1 MEKVSIIIPVYNV
14 EEYLPRCLE
23 SCIAQ
28 TYRNIEILV
37 VNDGSKDQSLQ
48 IIQSFQEKD
57 PRVILIDKENQGLYR
72 ARISGVQKASGRFLF
87 FLDGDDYLPSDAVE
101 CLLDK
106 AVLHSMDLVVANFYK
121 EENGVVTPIP
131 SFFHEEGV
139 LEREE
144 FQKLIIDNTG
154 DSLCG
159 KLISKTLYDT
169 AIQCPSF
176 TNVTLGE
183 DQVIMLQLCNNI
195 SSAYCC
201 CGYSYYYVQRS
212 SSIMH
217 ERNNRKLAEQN
228 YYYIVGL
235 FDMMDVNDYKAE
247 IYYRILYRALSA
259 CCLYLRSSLLNED
272 KTNRVRG
279 YVRDFYLN
287 GKIVRRFVLD
297 KNRLVAVMLYIGY
310 FSPRLAK
317 GLSRMRRLF
326 S

>member
-131 SFFHEEGV
+131 SF
-139 LEREE
+139 
-144 FQKLIIDNTG
+144 
-154 DSLCG
+154 S
-159 KLISKTLYDT
+159 
-169 AIQCPSF
+169 
-176 TNVTLGE
+176 
-183 DQVIMLQLCNNI
+183 
-195 SSAYCC
+195 
-201 CGYSYYYVQRS
+201 
-212 SSIMH
+212 
-217 ERNNRKLAEQN
+217 
-228 YYYIVGL
+228 
-235 FDMMDVNDYKAE
+235 
-247 IYYRILYRALSA
+247 
-259 CCLYLRSSLLNED
+259 
-272 KTNRVRG
+272 
-279 YVRDFYLN
+279 
-287 GKIVRRFVLD
+287 
-297 KNRLVAVMLYIGY
+297 
-310 FSPRLAK
+310 
-317 GLSRMRRLF
+317 MRRVF
-326 S
+326 